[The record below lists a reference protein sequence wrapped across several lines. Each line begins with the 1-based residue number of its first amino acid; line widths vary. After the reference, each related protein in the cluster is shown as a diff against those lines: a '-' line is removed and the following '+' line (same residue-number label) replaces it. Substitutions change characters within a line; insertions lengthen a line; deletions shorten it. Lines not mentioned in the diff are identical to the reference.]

1 MRNLVDIVRTNVGNG
16 SPGDRLL
23 RDRSAWLL
31 WGALAIIAA
40 IAPLVATQRQ
50 VFVMMNVLVLAV
62 FATSFNVILGYTG
75 MVSFAHAAYYGVGA
89 YTVTLMWVHLGWPPM
104 VGFVLAPFVAGLV
117 AYITGLIA
125 LRAAQL
131 YFALLTL
138 AIGQLLFVVT
148 FQWRALTR
156 GDDGIHGVPLPDL
169 IVPITNRYY
178 FLLLAAGIALA
189 ILGAVMRSPFGATLQ
204 AIRENGE
211 RAGFLGIKVKRY
223 QLASFTLGG
232 AFAGYAGAMFV
243 FMDRGAFPLLL
254 HWTTS
259 AEPIFVALIGGLNS
273 FVGPTIG
280 AIIFVLL
287 RDWVTR
293 RFVFWGLILGG
304 VLLLIILRM
313 PGGTVEAVQRLVARL
328 RGRDGERIAG
338 ARSPSAAAAGVDAPK
353 ASHPDPTGDRPSEE
367 RLEESAGKPTSGG
380 ER

>member
-1 MRNLVDIVRTNVGNG
+1 MTKQEAAVRAGIAG
-16 SPGDRLL
+16 ML
-23 RDRSAWLL
+23 RGKAAWGV
-31 WGALAIIAA
+31 WVVLA
-40 IAPLVATQRQ
+40 LVALLAPVVASERQ
-50 VFVMMNVLVLAV
+50 VFVLMTVLVLAV

-89 YTVTLMWVHLGWPPM
+89 YTVTLVWLHLGWPPL
-104 VGFVLAPFVAGLV
+104 VGFVLAPFVAGLI
-117 AYITGLIA
+117 AYVTGLVA
-125 LRAAQL
+125 LRAVQL

-138 AIGQLLFVVT
+138 AIGQLVFVVT

-169 IVPITNRYY
+169 ISSTTNRYY
-178 FLLLAAGIALA
+178 FLVFAAAVALA

-243 FMDRGAFPLLL
+243 VMDRGAFPLLL

-259 AEPIFVALIGGLNS
+259 AEPIFVTLIGGLNS

-293 RFVFWGLILGG
+293 RFVFWGLILGI
-304 VLLLIILRM
+304 VLLVIILRM

-328 RGRDGERIAG
+328 RGQRADAV
-338 ARSPSAAAAGVDAPK
+338 AAQSPAAAGAGVPDAV
-353 ASHPDPTGDRPSEE
+353 EE
-367 RLEESAGKPTSGG
+367 RLTTSASDESADELADEEADRPAPGG

>member
-1 MRNLVDIVRTNVGNG
+1 MDEMRTRTG
-16 SPGDRLL
+16 SESPINRLF
-23 RDRSAWLL
+23 RGRGAWLL

-50 VFVMMNVLVLAV
+50 VFVLMNVLVLAV

-89 YTVTLMWVHLGWPPM
+89 YTVTLLWVHLGWPPL

-117 AYITGLIA
+117 AYVTGLIA
-125 LRAAQL
+125 LRAVQL

-148 FQWRALTR
+148 FQWRTLTR

-178 FLLLAAGIALA
+178 FLLLAAGMALG

-204 AIRENGE
+204 AIRENHE

-280 AIIFVLL
+280 AVIFVLL

-293 RFVFWGLILGG
+293 RFVFWGLILGA

-313 PGGTVEAVQRLVARL
+313 PGGTVEAVQRLAARL
-328 RGRDGERIAG
+328 RGRKADQLTADRAPATATDGITVRE
-338 ARSPSAAAAGVDAPK
+338 SP
-353 ASHPDPTGDRPSEE
+353 HPAPTGSGPSEE
-367 RLEESAGKPTSGG
+367 RHDEGAGKPATGG

>member
-1 MRNLVDIVRTNVGNG
+1 MDVSRTVLDTK
-16 SPGDRLL
+16 SPRRRGAL
-23 RDRSAWLL
+23 LL
-31 WGALAIIAA
+31 WGVLAAVAALV
-40 IAPLVATQRQ
+40 PLVANQRQ
-50 VFVMMNVLVLAV
+50 MYVLMTVLVLAV

-89 YTVTLMWVHLGWPPM
+89 YTVTLLWTHLGWPSL
-104 VGFVLAPFVAGLV
+104 VGFALAPFVAGAI
-117 AYITGLIA
+117 AYVTGLIA
-125 LRAAQL
+125 LRAVQL

-138 AIGQLLFVVT
+138 AIGQLMFVIA
-148 FQWRALTR
+148 FQWRTLTR
-156 GDDGIHGVPLPDL
+156 GDDGIHGVPVPDL

-178 FLLLAAGIALA
+178 FLLAATGLALA

-204 AIRENGE
+204 AIRENAE

-243 FMDRGAFPLLL
+243 FVDRGAFPLLM

-280 AIIFVLL
+280 AVIFVLL

-293 RFVFWGLILGG
+293 RFVFWGLILGI

-313 PGGTVEAVQRLVARL
+313 PGGTVEAVQRLYARL
-328 RGRDGERIAG
+328 RGGRATTV
-338 ARSPSAAAAGVDAPK
+338 ATSPAAAGASVDAALTDTE
-353 ASHPDPTGDRPSEE
+353 ASSARADHEDGDRPADKPTGPS
-367 RLEESAGKPTSGG
+367 SAGGG
-380 ER
+380 RR

>member
-1 MRNLVDIVRTNVGNG
+1 MEVMRTGVGSGLPG
-16 SPGDRLL
+16 SRLL
-23 RDRSAWLL
+23 RGRGAWLL
-31 WGALAIIAA
+31 WGTLAIVAA
-40 IAPLVATQRQ
+40 LAPLVANQRQ
-50 VFVMMNVLVLAV
+50 VFVLMNVLVLAV

-104 VGFVLAPFVAGLV
+104 VGFVLAPFVAGVV
-117 AYITGLIA
+117 AYVTGLIA
-125 LRAAQL
+125 LRAVQL

-138 AIGQLLFVVT
+138 AIGQLIFVVA
-148 FQWRALTR
+148 FQWRTLTR

-243 FMDRGAFPLLL
+243 VMDRGAFPLLL

-293 RFVFWGLILGG
+293 RFVFWGLILGT

-328 RGRDGERIAG
+328 RGGGDAERVAV
-338 ARSPSAAAAGVDAPK
+338 ARSPSAAAAGVA
-353 ASHPDPTGDRPSEE
+353 ASETSHPDPTEGGSSEQ
-367 RLEESAGKPTSGG
+367 RYEEGAGKPASGG
-380 ER
+380 GR

>member
-1 MRNLVDIVRTNVGNG
+1 MDEMRTRTG
-16 SPGDRLL
+16 SESPINRLF
-23 RDRSAWLL
+23 RGRGAWLL

-50 VFVMMNVLVLAV
+50 VFVLMNVLVLAV

-89 YTVTLMWVHLGWPPM
+89 YTVTLLWVHLGWPPL

-117 AYITGLIA
+117 AYVTGLIA
-125 LRAAQL
+125 LRAVQL

-148 FQWRALTR
+148 FQWRTLTR

-178 FLLLAAGIALA
+178 FLLLAAGMALG

-204 AIRENGE
+204 AIRENHE

-280 AIIFVLL
+280 AVIFVLL

-293 RFVFWGLILGG
+293 RFVFWGLILGA

-313 PGGTVEAVQRLVARL
+313 PGGTVEAVQRLAARL
-328 RGRDGERIAG
+328 RDRKADQLTADRAPATATDGITVRE
-338 ARSPSAAAAGVDAPK
+338 SP
-353 ASHPDPTGDRPSEE
+353 HPAPTGSGPSEE
-367 RLEESAGKPTSGG
+367 RHDEGAGKPATGG

>member
-1 MRNLVDIVRTNVGNG
+1 
-16 SPGDRLL
+16 
-23 RDRSAWLL
+23 
-31 WGALAIIAA
+31 
-40 IAPLVATQRQ
+40 
-50 VFVMMNVLVLAV
+50 
-62 FATSFNVILGYTG
+62 
-75 MVSFAHAAYYGVGA
+75 
-89 YTVTLMWVHLGWPPM
+89 
-104 VGFVLAPFVAGLV
+104 
-117 AYITGLIA
+117 
-125 LRAAQL
+125 
-131 YFALLTL
+131 
-138 AIGQLLFVVT
+138 
-148 FQWRALTR
+148 
-156 GDDGIHGVPLPDL
+156 VPA
-169 IVPITNRYY
+169 TNRYY
-178 FLLLAAGIALA
+178 FLLFAAGSRSA

-259 AEPIFVALIGGLNS
+259 AEPIFVTLIGGLNS

-293 RFVFWGLILGG
+293 RFVFWGLILGI

-313 PGGTVEAVQRLVARL
+313 PGGTVEAVAASRARL
-328 RGRDGERIAG
+328 RGRTTRSAHDPPRRTAPASSEAPDGSATTNAEE
-338 ARSPSAAAAGVDAPK
+338 ARRGEPGS
-353 ASHPDPTGDRPSEE
+353 RQ
-367 RLEESAGKPTSGG
+367 GG

>member
-1 MRNLVDIVRTNVGNG
+1 MDVVRTGVGSG
-16 SPGDRLL
+16 LF
-23 RDRSAWLL
+23 RSRGAWLL
-31 WGALAIIAA
+31 WGALAIIALL
-40 IAPLVATQRQ
+40 APLAASQRQ
-50 VFVMMNVLVLAV
+50 MFVLMHVLVLAV

-89 YTVTLMWVHLGWPPM
+89 YTVTLLWVHLGWPPM
-104 VGFVLAPFVAGLV
+104 VGFLLAPFVTGAVAYVTGLV
-117 AYITGLIA
+117 A
-125 LRAAQL
+125 LRAVQL

-138 AIGQLLFVVT
+138 AIGQLLFVVS
-148 FQWRALTR
+148 FQWRTLTR

-204 AIRENGE
+204 AIRENSE

-293 RFVFWGLILGG
+293 RFVFWGLILGI

-313 PGGTVEAVQRLVARL
+313 PGGTVEAVQRLIARL
-328 RGRDGERIAG
+328 RGRGDERIAV
-338 ARSPSAAAAGVDAPK
+338 ARSPSAAAAGVSAPSSSHDDATEAVP
-353 ASHPDPTGDRPSEE
+353 
-367 RLEESAGKPTSGG
+367 LG
-380 ER
+380 ERSDEGAGRPAAGGGR

>member
-1 MRNLVDIVRTNVGNG
+1 MNRLDALRTGLAGRLPARAGVTVWVVLALLALV
-16 SPGDRLL
+16 
-23 RDRSAWLL
+23 
-31 WGALAIIAA
+31 
-40 IAPLVATQRQ
+40 APLVASQRQ
-50 VFVMMNVLVLAV
+50 TYVLMHVLVLAV

-75 MVSFAHAAYYGVGA
+75 MVSFAHGAYYGIGA
-89 YTVTLMWVHLGWPPM
+89 YSMTLLWLHLGWPPLL
-104 VGFVLAPFVAGLV
+104 GFVAAPVVTAAV

-125 LRAAQL
+125 LRAVQL

-138 AIGQLLFVVT
+138 ALGQLLFVVA

-169 IVPITNRYY
+169 ISPPTNRYY
-178 FLLLAAGIALA
+178 FLLFTAVAALA

-204 AIRENGE
+204 AIRENSE

-243 FMDRGAFPLLL
+243 VMDRGTFPLLM

-259 AEPIFVALIGGLNS
+259 AEPIFVTLIGGLNS

-280 AIIFVLL
+280 AIVFGLL
-287 RDWVTR
+287 RDWITR
-293 RFVFWGLILGG
+293 RFVFWGLILGI

-313 PGGTVEAVQRLVARL
+313 PGGAVEGAQRLRDWVQQRRGGGGAASADDAASSEADEERDDERAEARA
-328 RGRDGERIAG
+328 GER
-338 ARSPSAAAAGVDAPK
+338 
-353 ASHPDPTGDRPSEE
+353 
-367 RLEESAGKPTSGG
+367 TSGG
-380 ER
+380 EY